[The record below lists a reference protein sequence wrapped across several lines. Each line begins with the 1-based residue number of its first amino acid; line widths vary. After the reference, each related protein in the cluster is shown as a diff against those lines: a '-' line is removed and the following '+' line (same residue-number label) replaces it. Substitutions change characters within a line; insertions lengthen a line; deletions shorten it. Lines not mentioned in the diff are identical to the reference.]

1 MIIIIYNSRIPQ
13 KGALLHVSI
22 GESRSASADVQ
33 IERSLEQFTAR
44 LNRVG
49 IPLRFGL

>member
-1 MIIIIYNSRIPQ
+1 LIGVLIIVVVGAICFWAIDKFATDSR
-13 KGALLHVSI
+13 
-22 GESRSASADVQ
+22 
-33 IERSLEQFTAR
+33 LEQFTAR